1 MLFKQNN
8 WIIKKVLLL
17 YIKTFVGF
25 INCITMKTITKI
37 TCFAAIAA
45 MAMPISANAQKPE
58 NYKVVKVQGEIHRVK
73 TGNILAIGE
82 DVVSNE
88 NLSFKN
94 NYSRAVVV
102 NKEKGCMTLSA
113 NSENGG
119 PQFLPSPNTMSVR
132 AALPSQPSE
141 VLDFFVGNVAITG
154 YDSLK
159 IDDDKLLIGDDSF
172 FTVNYETNGQTI
184 NDKLILSNGK
194 LVLPES
200 LLQNKPEKVEI
211 CYNDEFGVSNKSDF
225 SPIYID
231 NNVLKGEIDLI
242 FNTMK
247 GKKDAKISAS
257 VNFVNDFYGKT
268 TPEAVESWINN
279 NIK

>member
-1 MLFKQNN
+1 
-8 WIIKKVLLL
+8 
-17 YIKTFVGF
+17 
-25 INCITMKTITKI
+25 MKTITKF

-45 MAMPISANAQKPE
+45 LALPISVSAQKPE

-73 TGNILAIGE
+73 TGNVLAIGE

-88 NLSFKN
+88 NLTFKN

-113 NSENGG
+113 NSDNGG
-119 PQFLPSPNTMSVR
+119 PQFLPSPNNMSVR

-141 VLDFFVGNVAITG
+141 VLDFYAGNVAITG

-159 IDDDKLLIGDDSF
+159 IDGDKLLIGDDSY
-172 FTVNYETNGQTI
+172 FTVNYDANGQTI
-184 NDKLILSNGK
+184 NDKVVLSHVK

-211 CYNDEFGVSNKSDF
+211 CYNDEFGVSNKSEF
-225 SPIYID
+225 TPVYID
-231 NNVLKGEIDLI
+231 NDVLKEEIDLI

-247 GKKDAKISAS
+247 GKKEAKVSAS
-257 VNFVNDFYGKT
+257 ANFVNDYYGKT
-268 TPEAVESWINN
+268 TSEAVESWINN